1 MNGTVKAARNVSKGS
16 ISFESKG
23 KVSQAI
29 DAVKRGETKDVIKKR

>member
-1 MNGTVKAARNVSKGS
+1 MAPVKAARNVSKVV
-16 ISFESKG
+16 FRLESKG